1 MTLILKALGAIS
13 ALILLVIALFSSLI
27 ALGGFLLAA
36 IKVAII
42 VMFLVLLGM
51 ILLAILRD
59 RTRRRHEAQD
69 I

>member
-13 ALILLVIALFSSLI
+13 ALILVVIALFSSLI
-27 ALGGFLLAA
+27 AVGGILLTA
-36 IKVAII
+36 IKFAII

-59 RTRRRHEAQD
+59 RTRRRREAQD